1 MRVYGYARVSTKD
14 QNLDL
19 QIEGIQNYCRNRK
32 FDLQEIFA
40 EKASGKDV
48 DGRPRFKEMLELLET
63 NPLEIGAVI
72 VYKLDRLGRSIADL
86 IKIIVFLGEHKVQFI
101 SISDNIDTTSPNGRL
116 LFHVMGSI
124 AEFER
129 ELIKE
134 RTHAGILKARQSGKK
149 FGRKRKPV
157 DMEEIKKRLAMGIT
171 KKRICDDMKF
181 SKSFLNKKLQED
193 RDRRKV

>member
-19 QIEGIQNYCRNRK
+19 QIEAIQKYCETRK

-40 EKASGKDV
+40 EKASGKDI
-48 DGRPRFKEMLELLET
+48 DGRARFKEMISTLET
-63 NPLEIGAVI
+63 NPLEVGAVI

-86 IKIIVFLGEHKVQFI
+86 IKTVVFLGDHKIQFI

-129 ELIKE
+129 ELISE
-134 RTHAGILKARQSGKK
+134 RTQAGIKKARQSGKK

-157 DMEEIKKRLAMGIT
+157 DIDEVKKRIAMGIT

-193 RDRRKV
+193 ATRKKL